1 MLNPG
6 RGTGPYIYNNMKKY
20 IASIQNTKGECW
32 DLVINANNYK
42 DALKDARRQQKEY
55 GKLWSCRLSKE
66 D

>member
-1 MLNPG
+1 
-6 RGTGPYIYNNMKKY
+6 MKKY
-20 IASIQNTKGECW
+20 IASFQNTKGECW

-66 D
+66 N